1 MLKTSLYGFL
11 AGLIIIL
18 IAIDILVLVR
28 ALLPFPILVSINFAV
43 IGLLLLF
50 YAYLQTE
57 KSEKIYYNI
66 WGLFFLILSISIAT
80 WNITGDGM
88 IGLAILLAGIGGLV
102 IYASFSQK

>member
-28 ALLPFPILVSINFAV
+28 ALLPFPILVSINFA
-43 IGLLLLF
+43 IMGLLLLF
-50 YAYLQTE
+50 HAYLQTE
-57 KSEKIYYNI
+57 KNEKIYYNI